1 MGTPRHIRPRIKTT
15 RVLLA
20 PSTFLT
26 AGPDGAGAFDRVGI
40 EARVN
45 PYGRTLNAAE
55 VIELAADC
63 DGILSGN
70 EPLTADVLA
79 QLPRLRCIS
88 RCGSGTDNVDLAA
101 ARAHGIDVYRTP
113 DAPVQAVAELALGL
127 VLTLLRRIH
136 ELNAAVHA
144 GGWPRLLGRSLAD
157 RDVGI
162 VGLGRIGQAV
172 AGLLTPFGC
181 RIQASDPSPDSVAW
195 GRSHGVQMVT
205 FEELLARAEIVL
217 LHAPAGE
224 RTLLGER
231 ELGRM
236 PAGALLINTSR
247 GSLLDESALHSAL
260 VDGRL
265 AGAALDVFQR
275 EPYRGPLAELE
286 NVVLTPHIA
295 SFTAESRA
303 AMEREAVAHL
313 IEGLG
318 YR

>member
-1 MGTPRHIRPRIKTT
+1 M
-15 RVLLA
+15 RVLAA

-26 AGPDGAGAFDRVGI
+26 TGPDGLGAFEWHGVDVRT
-40 EARVN
+40 N
-45 PYGRTLNAAE
+45 PYGRPLTAAD
-55 VIELAADC
+55 VVELAADC

-101 ARAHGIDVYRTP
+101 AHARGITVHRTP
-113 DAPVQAVAELALGL
+113 DAPVGAVAELSVGL

-136 ELNAAVHA
+136 EVNPAVHRRE
-144 GGWPRLLGRSLAD
+144 WPRTPGRLLSERL
-157 RDVGI
+157 VGI

-172 AGLLTPFGC
+172 ARLLAPFGC
-181 RIQASDPSPDSVAW
+181 RIIAADPSLASAAW
-195 GRSHGVQMVT
+195 AEAHGIAVVPLDD
-205 FEELLARAEIVL
+205 LLDCAEIVL
-217 LHAPAGE
+217 LHTPPGDRA
-224 RTLLGER
+224 LLGAT
-231 ELGRM
+231 ELAGM
-236 PAGALLINTSR
+236 GPGALLVNTSR
-247 GSLLDESALHSAL
+247 GSLIDEAELHQAL

-265 AGAALDVFQR
+265 AGAALDVFHK
-275 EPYRGPLAELE
+275 EPYQGPLAGLE

-295 SFTAESRA
+295 SYTAETRA
-303 AMEREAVAHL
+303 AIEREAVAHL